1 MDMVIAVVITAE
13 TPVPVTK
20 SPITATAT
28 IMGAMAAVIAEVMAM
43 ET

>member
-20 SPITATAT
+20 SPITAT
-28 IMGAMAAVIAEVMAM
+28 IMGAMAAAIADRMAM